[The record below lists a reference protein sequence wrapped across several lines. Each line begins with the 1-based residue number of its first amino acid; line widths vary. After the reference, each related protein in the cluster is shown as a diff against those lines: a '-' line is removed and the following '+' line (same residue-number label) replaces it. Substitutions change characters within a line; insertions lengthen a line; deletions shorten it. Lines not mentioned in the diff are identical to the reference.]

1 MAKHIKRGLLP
12 PDDPIYSSGL
22 IVGGMRLKFSK
33 KNSGM
38 EKAIEQVTKEA
49 NQALSGNNDSKVIPM
64 DASMNLIGL
73 MTEKNNPEKGSL

>member
-1 MAKHIKRGLLP
+1 
-12 PDDPIYSSGL
+12 
-22 IVGGMRLKFSK
+22 
-33 KNSGM
+33 M

-49 NQALSGNNDSKVIPM
+49 NQALSGNKDSKLIPM